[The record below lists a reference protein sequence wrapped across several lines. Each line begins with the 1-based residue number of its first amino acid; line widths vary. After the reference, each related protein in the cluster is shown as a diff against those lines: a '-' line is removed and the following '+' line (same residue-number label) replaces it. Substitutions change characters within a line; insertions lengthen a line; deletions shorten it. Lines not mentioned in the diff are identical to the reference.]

1 MNNNGLLDAII
12 GFLFGAGGVSVLNWL
27 LRRRET
33 EADIIAKQQDVI
45 DSLWMRIDALQKR
58 VQELEEQVARIAEEA
73 KQLRRLL
80 DAYERRFGRRF
91 RIAPGGKVIEVV
103 EQGGDE
109 A

>member
-1 MNNNGLLDAII
+1 MHLNNNNFVDAVI

-45 DSLWMRIDALQKR
+45 DSLWGRVDALQKR

-80 DAYERRFGRRF
+80 DAYEKRFGRRF
-91 RIAPGGKVIEVV
+91 RIGPGGKVVEVD
-103 EQGGDE
+103 EQGG
-109 A
+109 

>member
-1 MNNNGLLDAII
+1 MNSNGLLDTII

-33 EADIIAKQQDVI
+33 RADIVAKQQGVI
-45 DSLWMRIDALQKR
+45 DSLWARVDALQQR
-58 VQELEEQVARIAEEA
+58 VRELEEQVARIEEEA

-91 RIAPGGKVIEVV
+91 RIGPGGKVIEIT
-103 EQGGDE
+103 EQGG
-109 A
+109 